1 MSNSQIVKIQTIFGE
16 LKINISATF
25 DPPNNESQVPKRG
38 RGRPRKQIVN
48 IPVVPV
54 ASTLAGLQPEP
65 EVISEPDQ
73 IIPEPEV
80 IPEPEP
86 EPEPILEM
94 MTIDDLQTDEE
105 PLIISK
111 RKRGRPIGSLSCKT
125 RFNNLFVN
133 LI

>member
-1 MSNSQIVKIQTIFGE
+1 MSNTQIIKIQTIYGE

-25 DPPNNESQVPKRG
+25 DPPNNESQITRRG

-48 IPVVPV
+48 IPVVTAV
-54 ASTLAGLQPEP
+54 
-65 EVISEPDQ
+65 
-73 IIPEPEV
+73 IPEPEV
-80 IPEPEP
+80 IPETEVIP
-86 EPEPILEM
+86 EPEPIPEM

-105 PLIISK
+105 PLFVLPK

>member
-25 DPPNNESQVPKRG
+25 DPPNNESQITRRG

-48 IPVVPV
+48 IPVV
-54 ASTLAGLQPEP
+54 TEP
-65 EVISEPDQ
+65 EVIPEPDQ
-73 IIPEPEV
+73 IIPEPEPTTEV
-80 IPEPEP
+80 IP

-105 PLIISK
+105 PLIIPK

>member
-25 DPPNNESQVPKRG
+25 ENPPNNESQVPKRG

-48 IPVVPV
+48 IPVVPEPIIEI
-54 ASTLAGLQPEP
+54 PE
-65 EVISEPDQ
+65 
-73 IIPEPEV
+73 PEPEV
-80 IPEPEP
+80 IPEPIP
-86 EPEPILEM
+86 EM
-94 MTIDDLQTDEE
+94 MTIDDLQTEE
-105 PLIISK
+105 PLFVLPK

-133 LI
+133 RCSQNQY

>member
-48 IPVVPV
+48 IPVP
-54 ASTLAGLQPEP
+54 
-65 EVISEPDQ
+65 EPDQ

-80 IPEPEP
+80 IPEPEPEVIP

-105 PLIISK
+105 PLIIPK

>member
-25 DPPNNESQVPKRG
+25 ENPPNNESQITRRG

-48 IPVVPV
+48 VPVVP
-54 ASTLAGLQPEP
+54 EP
-65 EVISEPDQ
+65 
-73 IIPEPEV
+73 IIEV

-86 EPEPILEM
+86 TTEVIPEPEPIPEM
-94 MTIDDLQTDEE
+94 MTIDDLQTDE
-105 PLIISK
+105 PLFVLPK